1 MFSFLSR
8 LSSTE
13 TFSHFYTLTFLINM
27 FYLKAFSSVFP
38 DETLHSDIF
47 FKTIS
52 DFSYFVLKVNLKVS
66 SFSPSALVWTH
77 FGSEAWNCSHQWRFD
92 IFIFESLKLD
102 QDRHLDSSLLSS
114 HISRR
119 LFYFILFYFLY
130 FFTFVR
136 LLPTFWKFPST
147 SSFMWLW
154 RFWAVCDIY
163 LIF

>member
-77 FGSEAWNCSHQWRFD
+77 FGSEAWNCSHQWRLTFVSLRVWNWIRIVIWTHRCWVL
-92 IFIFESLKLD
+92 IFPDAS
-102 QDRHLDSSLLSS
+102 
-114 HISRR
+114 
-119 LFYFILFYFLY
+119 FILFYFISSIFLHLSVWCQH
-130 FFTFVR
+130 FESFLPPAASCDSEGFGQFV
-136 LLPTFWKFPST
+136 
-147 SSFMWLW
+147 
-154 RFWAVCDIY
+154 
-163 LIF
+163 IFI